1 MLLTILALSLCAQ
14 PAAVE
19 SPTATVQWVAV
30 VAEPPT
36 STPHTRLYRVTTQA
50 GKPSVAE
57 PIDPN
62 PPRPPTVVQ
71 EVQGT
76 RLSPATWCLTND
88 PKAVIFGLAVVIN
101 GLMYSTVYGQPEIV
115 YRAVPGCALAV
126 DVQAFNPASPPTRVG
141 ALILTQ

>member
-14 PAAVE
+14 PAD
-19 SPTATVQWVAV
+19 ATVQWVAV

-50 GKPSVAE
+50 GKPTVAE

-62 PPRPPTVVQ
+62 PPRPPTIVQ

-76 RLSPATWCLTND
+76 RLSPTTWCLTND
-88 PKAVIFGLAVVIN
+88 AKAVIFGLAVEIN

-115 YRAVPGCALAV
+115 YRAVPGCAVAV